1 MNGPIRCVLVSAIFF
16 CVGQQF
22 AVAQYSGQDPRIYW
36 LLRQAA
42 MCESAAKTPMTPL
55 PWEQYYLNQAA
66 CLRWQAN
73 YLAYAQNCA
82 VVQAQMYAPAPA
94 TKSKEPDAA
103 TEVDRET
110 ADREKERRHAEVEAE
125 RVKTR
130 AAEAALDR
138 ERADRERE
146 KRHAAELELER
157 AKTRAAEAALDRERA
172 DREREKRRAAEL
184 AAERAKRRAA
194 EAELRA
200 ALQNVKPA
208 SAAEVPSTG
217 DPVLDTVDRQP
228 ERVKLAGIAGVVVL
242 AGVVVSLTF
251 GVMILVGSY
260 HLAYTWLSNSLQ
272 RD

>member
-146 KRHAAELELER
+146 KR
-157 AKTRAAEAALDRERA
+157 
-172 DREREKRRAAEL
+172 RAAEL